1 MSSSLR
7 RGALAAAAIAF
18 SIASLAACGAGN
30 NAQTLEVKPDN
41 AGARVGDIEVQ
52 NAVIITQPGTQTK
65 GPAVV
70 SVTLFNNGTA
80 PQTLDAIRVDGDGTA
95 QITPAQGKGKLTVP
109 AHGSVV
115 VGGKGNASA
124 ALANPG
130 PGVKDGNAQ
139 KVTFSFSKAGDVS
152 LRAFVVPATS
162 YFDKWG
168 PSSIPAAPGAPGG
181 PSPSGSGKP
190 GTPNSKTSQGSKN
203 SQGSH
208 GSQESPK
215 SPKTSESPQG
225 QNSGT
230 STGSNSTGESGAGT
244 GAGDAV
250 NSGGSAS

>member
-41 AGARVGDIEVQ
+41 AGARAGDIEVQ

-70 SVTLFNNGTA
+70 SVTLFNNGTV

-130 PGVKDGNAQ
+130 PMVKDGNAQ
-139 KVTFSFSKAGDVS
+139 KITFSFSKAGDVS

-181 PSPSGSGKP
+181 PSASGSGKP
-190 GTPNSKTSQGSKN
+190 GTSNSKN
-203 SQGSH
+203 SQESPK
-208 GSQESPK
+208 SPK

-225 QNSGT
+225 QNGGT
-230 STGSNSTGESGAGT
+230 STGSNSTGASGT